1 MSDNSS
7 KMVIVRIEP
16 AGIELRVRSD
26 ETLMAA
32 ARAQGYYW
40 PNQCN
45 MECRCATCFIL
56 VEKGAENLSA
66 MSRGERA
73 TLLEQRGRS
82 ALDQPVRLACQ
93 TLALGNATIR
103 KRGVRPI

>member
-1 MSDNSS
+1 MNYSLREIS
-7 KMVIVRIEP
+7 VVRIEP
-16 AGIELRVRSD
+16 AGIELRIRSD

-56 VEKGAENLSA
+56 VEKGAENLSV
-66 MSRGERA
+66 MGRGERA

-82 ALDQPVRLACQ
+82 ALNQPVRLACQ
-93 TLALGNATIR
+93 TLVLGNATVR
-103 KRGVRPI
+103 KHGVRPI